1 MVGFSSVEVSG
12 VERDSLSCATEV
24 VLLSL
29 GDWHPESDD
38 IKNDNKN
45 KVNSFFF
52 IINSPKI
59 YLKFTRLNTIIK
71 YMDCKY
77 REKLQI
83 QIQSFNSS
91 ISLEVFAVF
100 KSIG

>member
-1 MVGFSSVEVSG
+1 LAEVVDFSSVEVSG

-29 GDWHPESDD
+29 GDWHPESED
-38 IKNDNKN
+38 IKNYNKN

-77 REKLQI
+77 RENFKFKFNPSI
-83 QIQSFNSS
+83 QVS
-91 ISLEVFAVF
+91 V
-100 KSIG
+100 